1 MKRLV
6 VFFLLISSTA
16 FAEDTLS
23 VNDTVAPHSIRKAIL
38 FSAVVPGA
46 GQIYN
51 HLAMPKGQKKAFWKV
66 PLIYAALGTSTFF
79 LVRNSREQK
88 KYKREYSD
96 RQYLSY
102 VDGTNF
108 QESVVY
114 DDAGIL
120 TLYNQYLTWRD
131 LSILAVGAAYLFQLA
146 DAGVEAHFV
155 SFDVSEDLS
164 FTVDPVIMNSR
175 TPGLSLCLN
184 FH

>member
-6 VFFLLISSTA
+6 VFFLLFSSSA
-16 FAEDTLS
+16 FAGDTLT
-23 VNDTVAPHSIRKAIL
+23 VGDTTVHHSIRKAIL

-51 HLAMPKGQKKAFWKV
+51 HRAMPKGQKKAFWKV

-79 LVRNSREQK
+79 LIRNQQEQK
-88 KYKREYSD
+88 RLRKEYNN

-102 VDGTNF
+102 QDGMDF
-108 QESVVY
+108 PDLAPY
-114 DDAGIL
+114 DDQGIL
-120 TLYNQYLTWRD
+120 TLYNQYLNWRD
-131 LSILAVGAAYLFQLA
+131 LSILAVGAFYFLQLV

-164 FTVDPVIMNSR
+164 LTVDPVILATR